1 MSGEDTRQRIL
12 AVSAELFV
20 EQGYDGTS
28 LREIAERLGVTKA
41 ALYYHF
47 SSKEQIFRALL
58 EPAKD
63 LIGQLHGRLEA
74 ARDVEEWANALEW
87 VVTRVFDNRN
97 VFRLIARNRH
107 AADGIIDEFAHDLMH
122 AQLHERVEKAAEA
135 ASSDLAEQVRMIA
148 ALGAV
153 TGFDDWA
160 PTLLQEAPPEVL
172 EAELVGSTRRI
183 LNLAPV
189 RPSG

>member
-1 MSGEDTRQRIL
+1 MSGADTRQRIL

-20 EQGYDGTS
+20 EQGYEGTS

-63 LIGQLHGRLEA
+63 LIGHLHERLEA
-74 ARDVEEWANALEW
+74 ARDVEEWAAALEW
-87 VVTRVFDNRN
+87 VVTRGVFDNRKL
-97 VFRLIARNRH
+97 FQLIARNRN
-107 AADGIIDEFAHDLMH
+107 AAAGIIDDLAHDLMH
-122 AQLHERVEKAAEA
+122 AQMHERVEKAAEA

-148 ALGAV
+148 ALAAV

-160 PTLLQEAPPEVL
+160 PTLLQEAPIELL
-172 EAELVGSTRRI
+172 EAELVASTRRI
-183 LNLAPV
+183 LKL
-189 RPSG
+189 S